1 MEMMSIAEI
10 MDEALRREDF
20 NYMKNLGPLSIMAD
34 TIDDMTAILEHYK
47 KRIEILESLLR
58 ENQRIRDDLS
68 ERVILLEKAVC
79 WIFENVA

>member
-1 MEMMSIAEI
+1 MKMMSIAEI

-20 NYMKNLGPLSIMAD
+20 NCMKNLGPLSIMAD

>member
-1 MEMMSIAEI
+1 
-10 MDEALRREDF
+10 
-20 NYMKNLGPLSIMAD
+20 MAD

-68 ERVILLEKAVC
+68 ERVSLLEKAVC